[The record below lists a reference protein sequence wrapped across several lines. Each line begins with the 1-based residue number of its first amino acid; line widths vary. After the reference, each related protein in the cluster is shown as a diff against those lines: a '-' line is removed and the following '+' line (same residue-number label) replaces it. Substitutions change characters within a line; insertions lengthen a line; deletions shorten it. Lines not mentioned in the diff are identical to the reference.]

1 MFVRINTAIDA
12 SKAKREE
19 NDKGFTL
26 VELLV
31 VVLIIGILSAIAI
44 PIFLGQQ
51 NQAKDAAIKSDL
63 GNAKIAM
70 ISAATANNGTYPA
83 ATTTQ
88 AATETALGDFGYKAS
103 DGTTATIIKTGGV
116 AAFCIEG
123 KSSSTGTPTF
133 HVAAT
138 GGVTTGGC

>member
-1 MFVRINTAIDA
+1 MFIRLSEALA
-12 SKAKREE
+12 SSRLRREE
-19 NDKGFTL
+19 NEKGFTL
-26 VELLV
+26 IELLV

-51 NQAKDAAIKSDL
+51 DQAKDAAIKSDL

-83 ATTTQ
+83 ATSTQ
-88 AATETALGDFGYKAS
+88 AATETALGKYGYAAS
-103 DGTTATIIKTGGV
+103 EGTTATIIKTGGD

-123 KSSSTGTPTF
+123 KSGSTDKPVF
-133 HVAAT
+133 HIKSAGGVAT
-138 GGVTTGGC
+138 GGC